1 MIGCTIFRGETFSP
15 RKGSDIG
22 IVPWAETLRRA
33 GYKTWHVG
41 KWHNAGT
48 PRDWGYEETRGI
60 YASSRTKPADP
71 GKDFHGRKV
80 TGYTGYVFKTDDGQI
95 EIEKGIGLTP
105 DISSYFADAAIEL
118 IDRKPAE
125 PFFLH
130 VNFTAPHDP
139 LLWPT
144 EFQTRYRAGDMQVPP
159 NFLPEHPFDHGNL
172 RGRDELLFAWP
183 RTHEEVR
190 DELACYYAVIAHL
203 DQQVGR
209 ILDALD
215 RTGQTENTIVIY
227 SSDQGLGV
235 GSHGLR
241 GKQNMYEHTIDVPLI
256 VRGPD
261 VRAGVR
267 SDAQVY
273 LRDLYPTTCEAAGVT
288 PPSSIEGRSF
298 WPILEGRAQEGYPF
312 VVGYFRDTQRMIR
325 TDRWKLVEY
334 PQVQRT
340 QFFDLATDPDELHDL
355 SNDPAQEPTIA
366 KLHEQLHTWLR
377 EHGDPLE
384 AR

>member
-1 MIGCTIFRGETFSP
+1 
-15 RKGSDIG
+15 
-22 IVPWAETLRRA
+22 
-33 GYKTWHVG
+33 
-41 KWHNAGT
+41 
-48 PRDWGYEETRGI
+48 
-60 YASSRTKPADP
+60 
-71 GKDFHGRKV
+71 
-80 TGYTGYVFKTDDGQI
+80 
-95 EIEKGIGLTP
+95 
-105 DISSYFADAAIEL
+105 
-118 IDRKPAE
+118 
-125 PFFLH
+125 
-130 VNFTAPHDP
+130 
-139 LLWPT
+139 
-144 EFQTRYRAGDMQVPP
+144 
-159 NFLPEHPFDHGNL
+159 
-172 RGRDELLFAWP
+172 
-183 RTHEEVR
+183 
-190 DELACYYAVIAHL
+190 
-203 DQQVGR
+203 
-209 ILDALD
+209 
-215 RTGQTENTIVIY
+215 
-227 SSDQGLGV
+227 
-235 GSHGLR
+235 
-241 GKQNMYEHTIDVPLI
+241 